1 MLDLTDQQFK
11 NILEVLENYTCGEE
25 SSEAVDELENIC
37 DKIQDYLDNKGA
49 EVDNSI
55 KELWD
60 DGQ

>member
-11 NILEVLENYTCGEE
+11 NILEVLENYIGGEE

-49 EVDNSI
+49 EVDDSI